1 VVWDKS
7 YSRLGADFPNIA
19 RVKLARFLAEISVR
33 ARGTDRLTWDPVNAI
48 LSAVLAG
55 GPSYSERIALA
66 KACLAIIDCKGDIAE
81 SDLWTIGSDSLLLI
95 DKFAA
100 ERLRL
105 RYAREDLDFIS
116 AQLKDFIN

>member
-1 VVWDKS
+1 M
-7 YSRLGADFPNIA
+7 
-19 RVKLARFLAEISVR
+19 KLARFLAEISVR

-55 GPSYSERIALA
+55 GPSYSERMVLA
-66 KACLAIIDCKGDIAE
+66 KACLAIIDCEGEMSD

-95 DKFAA
+95 DKFAS

-105 RYAREDLDFIS
+105 RYAREDLAFIS
-116 AQLKDFIN
+116 SQLKEFMN

>member
-1 VVWDKS
+1 M
-7 YSRLGADFPNIA
+7 
-19 RVKLARFLAEISVR
+19 KLARFLAEISVR

-55 GPSYSERIALA
+55 GPSYSERIVLA
-66 KACLAIIDCKGDIAE
+66 KACLAIIDCEGEMSDA
-81 SDLWTIGSDSLLLI
+81 DLWTIGSDSLLLI

-105 RYAREDLDFIS
+105 RYPRDDLNFIS
-116 AQLKDFIN
+116 SQLKQFMN

>member
-1 VVWDKS
+1 M
-7 YSRLGADFPNIA
+7 R
-19 RVKLARFLAEISVR
+19 LARFLAEISVR

-55 GPSYSERIALA
+55 GPSYNERVALA
-66 KACLAIIDCKGDIAE
+66 KACLAIIDCQGEISDA
-81 SDLWTIGSDSLLLI
+81 DLWAIRGDSLLLI

-105 RYAREDLDFIS
+105 RYAREDLDFI
-116 AQLKDFIN
+116 ATQLKEFVV